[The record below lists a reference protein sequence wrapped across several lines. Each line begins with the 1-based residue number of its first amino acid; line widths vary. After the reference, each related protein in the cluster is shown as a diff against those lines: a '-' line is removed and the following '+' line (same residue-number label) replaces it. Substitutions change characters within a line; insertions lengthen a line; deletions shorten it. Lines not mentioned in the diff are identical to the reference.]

1 MSSGGWGVG
10 EVVVDAAGEGSFE
23 AADDLFFGSALGEA
37 AGHVV
42 AGGLVVLEADDDDA
56 VEGGVGLAVSSP
68 VEAVSLLGA
77 GGGFAIEAVGVGA
90 GGDDE
95 VGAGLDADPGFVE
108 EGGGGGFDQGSDIDV
123 ELFDLG
129 GEMLV

>member
-10 EVVVDAAGEGSFE
+10 EVVVDVAGEGSFG

-68 VEAVSLLGA
+68 VEAGSLVGA
-77 GGGFAIEAVGVGA
+77 GGGVDGRGSAQGGEGGFAIEAVGVGA

-108 EGGGGGFDQGSDIDV
+108 EG
-123 ELFDLG
+123 
-129 GEMLV
+129 